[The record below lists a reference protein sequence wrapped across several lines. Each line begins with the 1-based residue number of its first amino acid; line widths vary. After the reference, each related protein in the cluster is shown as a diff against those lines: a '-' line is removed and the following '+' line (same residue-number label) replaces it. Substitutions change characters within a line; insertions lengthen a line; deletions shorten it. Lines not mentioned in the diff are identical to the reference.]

1 MAATFVSFCIFTPL
15 KRIVFHRY
23 SRMIIAYLSV
33 ATDKQYLE
41 TQREAI
47 ASFSS
52 GCHMNVDKWI
62 AEVTGRKAK
71 QPAPKLEE
79 VLSRVQRGDTI
90 IVNDISRLSRTLYE
104 LMQIL
109 SLCLEKGGS
118 LYCLDDR
125 YFFGDKMNA
134 PVMVRTFK
142 LLEEIDHRLVSVRT
156 KDALALM
163 KDSGKRLGRPKGSD
177 SKQSYLDAHKEE
189 VVGMLENGQSVA
201 AICEHFNVSK
211 NTYYKFKRNYGL

>member
-1 MAATFVSFCIFTPL
+1 
-15 KRIVFHRY
+15 
-23 SRMIIAYLSV
+23 MIIAYLSV

-41 TQREAI
+41 VQREAI
-47 ASFSS
+47 SKFSS
-52 GCHMNVDKWI
+52 DRHLDVDKWI
-62 AEVTGRKAK
+62 TEVTGEKAK
-71 QPAPKLEE
+71 QPGPKLEE
-79 VLSRVQRGDTI
+79 ILGRVKRGDTI

-109 SLCLEKGGS
+109 SLCLEKGVV

-125 YFFGDKMNA
+125 YFFGPEMNV
-134 PVMVRTFK
+134 PVMVKTFK
-142 LLEEIDHRLVSVRT
+142 LLEEIDHQLVSVRT
-156 KDALALM
+156 RDALALM

-177 SKQSYLDAHKEE
+177 SKQSFLDAHKEE
-189 VVGMLENGQSVA
+189 VVDMLENGQSVA

>member
-1 MAATFVSFCIFTPL
+1 
-15 KRIVFHRY
+15 
-23 SRMIIAYLSV
+23 MIIAYLSV

-41 TQREAI
+41 VQREAI
-47 ASFSS
+47 SKFSS
-52 GCHMNVDKWI
+52 DRHLDVDKWI
-62 AEVTGRKAK
+62 AEVTGEKAK
-71 QPAPKLEE
+71 QPGPRLEE
-79 VLSRVQRGDTI
+79 ILGRLKRGDTI

-109 SLCLEKGGS
+109 GLCLEKGVV

-125 YFFGDKMNA
+125 YFFGEKMNV
-134 PVMVRTFK
+134 PVMVKTFK
-142 LLEEIDHRLVSVRT
+142 LLEEIDHQLVSVRT

-177 SKQSYLDAHKEE
+177 SKQSFLDAHKEE
-189 VVGMLENGQSVA
+189 VVDMLENGQSVA

>member
-1 MAATFVSFCIFTPL
+1 
-15 KRIVFHRY
+15 
-23 SRMIIAYLSV
+23 MIIAYLSV

-41 TQREAI
+41 VQREAI
-47 ASFSS
+47 LKFSS
-52 GCHMNVDKWI
+52 DRNMDVDKWVV
-62 AEVTGRKAK
+62 EVTGRKAK
-71 QPAPKLEE
+71 QPSPKLEE
-79 VLSRVQRGDTI
+79 ILGRVKRGDTI
-90 IVNDISRLSRTLYE
+90 IVNDISRLSHTLYE

-109 SLCLEKGGS
+109 SICMEKGVL

-125 YFFGDKMNA
+125 YFFGQQMNV
-134 PVMVRTFK
+134 PVMVKTFK
-142 LLEEIDHRLVSVRT
+142 LLEKIDHQLVSVRT

-177 SKQSYLDAHKEE
+177 SKQSYLDAHKDE
-189 VVGMLENGQSVA
+189 VVDMLENGQSVA

>member
-1 MAATFVSFCIFTPL
+1 
-15 KRIVFHRY
+15 
-23 SRMIIAYLSV
+23 MIIAYLSV

-41 TQREAI
+41 IQREAI
-47 ASFSS
+47 AAFSS
-52 GCHMNVDKWI
+52 GRNLNVDKWI
-62 AEVTGRKAK
+62 AEVIGEKAK
-71 QPAPKLEE
+71 QPGAKLEE
-79 VLSRVQRGDTI
+79 ILERMQQGDTI
-90 IVNDISRLSRTLYE
+90 IVHDISRLSRTLFE

-109 SLCLEKGGS
+109 SLCMEKGVS
-118 LYCLDDR
+118 LYCLDER
-125 YFFGDKMNA
+125 YFFGREMNTS
-134 PVMVRTFK
+134 VMVKAFK

-177 SKQSYLDAHKEE
+177 SKQSYLEAHKHE
-189 VVGMLENGQSVA
+189 VIEMLENGQSVA